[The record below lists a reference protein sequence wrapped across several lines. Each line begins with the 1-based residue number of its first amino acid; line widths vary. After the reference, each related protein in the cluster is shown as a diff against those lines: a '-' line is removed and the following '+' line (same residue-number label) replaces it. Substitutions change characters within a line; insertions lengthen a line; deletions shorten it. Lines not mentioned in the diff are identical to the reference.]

1 LFILPDLFEPWKQQ
15 NRQNQ
20 FCSNRSNKPV
30 KPIGLS
36 NFLWFIDSVQ
46 IFCQFELCTSFQLFL
61 SGFDKTDKTDP
72 VRFSG
77 LCRFF
82 QSLSGRWLDQAASMV
97 RAGIQLGT
105 WQLRPLW
112 RGGWVTMGGWRCGGN
127 GRVTHFPRPLRIGV
141 GCTSLA
147 TPLKSGSKLRVS
159 SRCDLQAG
167 SYFCDWPQ
175 TRGGGVEMLLSY
187 QPKTIVTG
195 FNKNSKNQ
203 KIGQFL
209 YKIYFLKFGEK

>member
-1 LFILPDLFEPWKQQ
+1 VVYRF
-15 NRQNQ
+15 
-20 FCSNRSNKPV
+20 SS
-30 KPIGLS
+30 
-36 NFLWFIDSVQ
+36 

-147 TPLKSGSKLRVS
+147 TPLKSGSKLRAS

-175 TRGGGVEMLLSY
+175 TRGGGWRCSY
-187 QPKTIVTG
+187 HI
-195 FNKNSKNQ
+195 NQ
-203 KIGQFL
+203 KPL
-209 YKIYFLKFGEK
+209 SLVLTKTVKIRKSVSFYIKFIF